1 MSARQFGEF
10 RASSLYCA
18 RCGTAQP
25 VRQRLLL
32 VLPDKE
38 LHEYLCTVCGDAVG
52 TKEVSAAD
60 VVSAQLAQ
68 RRGGRQ
74 VRIL

>member
-1 MSARQFGEF
+1 MSDRQFGEL
-10 RASSLYCA
+10 RASSLYCT

-25 VRQRLLL
+25 VRERLLL
-32 VLPDKE
+32 VLPDRE
-38 LHEYLCTVCGDAVG
+38 LHEYVCATCGDAVG

-60 VVSAQLAQ
+60 VVSARLAQ

>member
-1 MSARQFGEF
+1 MSARQFDEF
-10 RASSLYCA
+10 RASSLYCQ
-18 RCGTAQP
+18 RCGSAQP

-60 VVSAQLAQ
+60 VVSARMAQ

>member
-1 MSARQFGEF
+1 MSARQFDDF

-18 RCGTAQP
+18 KCGTAQP

-60 VVSAQLAQ
+60 VVSARLAQ
-68 RRGGRQ
+68 RRSGRQ